1 ERQLETA
8 VEERDAAIDRQTAS
22 ALVNF
27 RLKSE
32 LRAATERQS
41 ASAEILNAIANTHGD
56 AGHALQRIAE
66 TTQHFFNSASVTIR
80 IAEGDR
86 WVQTVRVG
94 SSGHLTGAQ
103 PASDATTGGANMPA
117 TVYRENRQVHIP
129 DLDNVDSSMAA
140 WPVRTAREAGIRTV
154 CGSPLRRD
162 GKAIGALIVYRDRLA
177 PFTEDELALQQSFA
191 DQAVIAIENA
201 RLFNETREALE
212 RQTATSEILR
222 VISSSPTDV
231 RPVFDAILQTVVR
244 LLDCDRAFVIRL
256 EGNSYFA
263 VATAARDGSLVELGH
278 AVPIDPAANFPSRA
292 IVEKA
297 TLYYPDWSLIDLPE
311 HEQRTQER
319 YGINCSLFLPLLR
332 DGACIGLLTL
342 VSKQPGKF
350 GDKEI
355 ALAESFRDQALIA
368 IENTRLFNET
378 QEALERQTA
387 TAEILK
393 VIAGSP
399 SDVQPVFEAIAES
412 AARLCQAKLC
422 NVFRFDGELIHFM
435 HSYGYSRAAIAD
447 LRRFYPMR
455 PGRASCAGRAVL
467 KGGVEQVL

>member
-1 ERQLETA
+1 
-8 VEERDAAIDRQTAS
+8 
-22 ALVNF
+22 
-27 RLKSE
+27 
-32 LRAATERQS
+32 
-41 ASAEILNAIANTHGD
+41 
-56 AGHALQRIAE
+56 
-66 TTQHFFNSASVTIR
+66 
-80 IAEGDR
+80 
-86 WVQTVRVG
+86 
-94 SSGHLTGAQ
+94 
-103 PASDATTGGANMPA
+103 
-117 TVYRENRQVHIP
+117 
-129 DLDNVDSSMAA
+129 
-140 WPVRTAREAGIRTV
+140 
-154 CGSPLRRD
+154 
-162 GKAIGALIVYRDRLA
+162 
-177 PFTEDELALQQSFA
+177 
-191 DQAVIAIENA
+191 
-201 RLFNETREALE
+201 
-212 RQTATSEILR
+212 
-222 VISSSPTDV
+222 
-231 RPVFDAILQTVVR
+231 
-244 LLDCDRAFVIRL
+244 
-256 EGNSYFA
+256 
-263 VATAARDGSLVELGH
+263 
-278 AVPIDPAANFPSRA
+278 
-292 IVEKA
+292 
-297 TLYYPDWSLIDLPE
+297 YPDWSLIDLPE

-435 HSYGYSRAAIAD
+435 HSYGYSREAIAD

-467 KGGVEQVL
+467 KGGVEQVLDVRMDPDYAQGNVPDLMNIGSIMAVPMLKEGQPVGAIALVREAKGAFPQRQIDLLRTFADQAVIAI